1 MRTRFHRLF
10 QSILALVVLLLS
22 SSPLLASEADLA
34 IPDLDKDVFFGNT
47 VSAWKILFWGALV
60 ITGTLG
66 ISLYLRAQIKKQPAH
81 QSMLSVASVI
91 YQTCKTYLIQQGK
104 FLLMLFVLIAGAI
117 TYYLVA
123 SSHETKN
130 ELTYRTVQELRL
142 EGVSKERVDRLF
154 DLLPIREQAKMIAGE
169 SKNKKDDLEKLNE
182 LAAKMKGTGAEA
194 EAPTKA
200 EEAKKMDKA
209 EFLKTVRTTLG
220 EDEWTKHEKAVEK
233 ILAPA
238 PIPAGM
244 QVMYVLLFAVIGMGG
259 SYAVAWYGIRIN
271 TYANARTAFASLRG
285 QPWDV
290 VNIPLRSGMSVGLFL
305 ISLELVMM
313 VFILLFVD
321 RRIVGVC
328 FLGFAIGESLGAS
341 ALRIAGGIFTKI
353 ADIGSD
359 LMKIVFRVKED
370 DPRNPGVIADCT
382 GDNAGDSVGPTA
394 DGFETYGVTGVA
406 LIAFITLAVSDINI
420 QAKLIVWIF
429 AMRFLMDFMSGVSY
443 FVNQAISEKKY
454 KGLKEFDFEQPLTRL
469 IWIASIL
476 CISTSYLMSYLLIS
490 DLSVGGAALPNLWWQ
505 LATIISC
512 GTLAAV
518 LIPEFTKIFTSSHSK
533 HVHEIVTASREGGAS
548 LTILSG
554 IVAGNFSAFWKG
566 MLIASLMGGAYF
578 VSLQGLDQVML
589 VNLDPDTPGKLVGVG
604 SIFAFGLVAFGF
616 LCMGPVNIAVDSYG
630 PVTDN
635 AQSVF
640 ELAQTEHI
648 PGIKEEIQ
656 RDFGFEPDFERGKHY
671 LEANDSAGN
680 TFKATAKPVLIG
692 TAVVGATTMIF
703 SIILLLAS
711 AKLLHLNL
719 TEPLVLLGFIC
730 GGAVVFWFSG
740 ASMQAVTT
748 GAYRAVEYIKKN
760 MDLEKKEADI
770 EDSKTVVRICTEYAQ
785 SGMWNIFIALMTITL
800 AFALFNPNFFV
811 AYLISIAVFG
821 LFQAI
826 YMANAGGA
834 WDNAKKLVEVDLKEK
849 GTALHAA
856 TVVGDTVGDPFK
868 DTTSVAL
875 NPIIKFSTLFGLLA
889 VEIAVE
895 MIKSGQA
902 AVTHIASACLL
913 AVSLVFVWRSFY
925 AMRIP
930 KEAPATGAAH

>member
-1 MRTRFHRLF
+1 MGTTNEAPRHVCGGRWLWT
-10 QSILALVVLLLS
+10 
-22 SSPLLASEADLA
+22 LLASLVVVLSAGSSARASDADLA
-34 IPDLDKDVFFGNT
+34 IPDLHQGHFTILGGEI
-47 VSAWKILFWGALV
+47 SAWNLLFYGSFV
-60 ITGTLG
+60 IAGTLG
-66 ISLYLRAQIKKQPAH
+66 ISLYLMSQIRKLPAH
-81 QSMLSVASVI
+81 KSMLDVAAVI
-91 YQTCKTYLIQQGK
+91 FATCKTYLIQQGK
-104 FLLMLFVLIAGAI
+104 FLLMLFAIIAAAMCYYFIGLKGQPPSTALI
-117 TYYLVA
+117 
-123 SSHETKN
+123 
-130 ELTYRTVQELRL
+130 
-142 EGVSKERVDRLF
+142 
-154 DLLPIREQAKMIAGE
+154 
-169 SKNKKDDLEKLNE
+169 
-182 LAAKMKGTGAEA
+182 
-194 EAPTKA
+194 
-200 EEAKKMDKA
+200 
-209 EFLKTVRTTLG
+209 
-220 EDEWTKHEKAVEK
+220 
-233 ILAPA
+233 
-238 PIPAGM
+238 
-244 QVMYVLLFAVIGMGG
+244 VLLFSVVGMGG

-305 ISLELVMM
+305 ISLELIMM
-313 VFILLFVD
+313 VIILLAVD
-321 RRIVGVC
+321 REIVGYC

-359 LMKIVFRVKED
+359 LMKIVFNVKED

-406 LIAFITLAVSDINI
+406 LISFISLAIPETQADL

-443 FVNQAISEKKY
+443 FINQYISEKKY
-454 KGLKEFDFEQPLTRL
+454 KGLTEFDFEQPLSRL

-476 CISTSYLMSYLLIS
+476 CITTSYGMSWLLIS
-490 DLSVGGAALPNLWWQ
+490 DLSVLGVPQPHLWWQ

-518 LIPEFTKIFTSSHSK
+518 LIPEFTKVFTSSHSG

-554 IVAGNFSAFWKG
+554 LVAGNFSAFWKG
-566 MLIASLMGGAYF
+566 ILIAALMAVAYF
-578 VSLQGLDQVML
+578 VSLQGLHDLMQVS
-589 VNLDPDTPGKLVGVG
+589 LDAQHREVLTSVG
-604 SIFAFGLVAFGF
+604 STFAFGLVAFGF

-648 PGIKEEIQ
+648 PGIKDEIR

-703 SIILLLAS
+703 SIILLLG
-711 AKLLHLNL
+711 KEGLLHLNL
-719 TEPLVLLGFIC
+719 TDPPVLLGFIC

-748 GAYRAVEYIKKN
+748 GAYRAVEFIKKN
-760 MDLEKKEADI
+760 MNLDKKEADMN
-770 EDSKTVVRICTEYAQ
+770 DSITVVRICTQYAQ

-800 AFALFNPNFFV
+800 AFAFFDPNFFV

-849 GTALHAA
+849 GTPLHAA
-856 TVVGDTVGDPFK
+856 TVIGDTVGDPFK

-875 NPIIKFSTLFGLLA
+875 NPIIKFSTLFGMLA
-889 VEIAVE
+889 VEIAVQ
-895 MIKSGQA
+895 MKQKAVASGGA
-902 AVTHIASACLL
+902 GYNAVVGLIMLAIALL
-913 AVSLVFVWRSFY
+913 FVWRSFY

-930 KEAPATGAAH
+930 QKEVQHAGGTHVRPRETAGV